1 MSLFFVALAVMAK
14 APAIPANAAPI
25 CLGTTRA
32 VAKVLVGKV
41 ISGTKAK
48 AAPTVARDWPPEFR
62 RAIVDNDARLKA
74 RIVVT
79 GCNRTMCKGFKKGS
93 FSTQVMYLPCR
104 CILDF
109 MSVFVKFG
117 IQRERAQWTQ

>member
-1 MSLFFVALAVMAK
+1 ML
-14 APAIPANAAPI
+14 
-25 CLGTTRA
+25 
-32 VAKVLVGKV
+32 GKV
-41 ISGTKAK
+41 TVVDQLIEAK
-48 AAPTVARDWPPEFR
+48 EMAV
-62 RAIVDNDARLKA
+62 
-74 RIVVT
+74 RIVAT

-117 IQRERAQWTQ
+117 IQRERAQWVQ